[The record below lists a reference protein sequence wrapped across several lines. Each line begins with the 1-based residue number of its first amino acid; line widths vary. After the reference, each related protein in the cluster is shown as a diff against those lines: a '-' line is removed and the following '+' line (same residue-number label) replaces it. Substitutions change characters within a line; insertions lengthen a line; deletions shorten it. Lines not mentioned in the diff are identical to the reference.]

1 MSVLKNILKGSAS
14 AWALSTFVKKSGDTM
29 TGNLI
34 FKTVEATLAGTYTI
48 TENGGQVFNLDP
60 DGADRDV
67 LLPPSPT
74 VGLQISIRNSA
85 TSGTSNLVVK
95 NSAGTAIIRGA
106 IANQVAL
113 VFTYFT
119 GGWSV

>member
-34 FKTVEATLAGTYTI
+34 FKTVEATLAGTYTM
-48 TENGGQVFNLDP
+48 TENLGQLFNLDP
-60 DGADRDV
+60 NGADRDV
-67 LLPPSPT
+67 LLPPNPT
-74 VGLQISIRNSA
+74 VGLQIFIRNSA
-85 TSGTSNLVVK
+85 STGTSNLVVK
-95 NSAGTAIIRGA
+95 NSAGTVITRGT

-113 VFTYFT
+113 VFTYFAA
-119 GGWSV
+119 GWSV